1 MDRLY
6 FINNP
11 TTALDTSLGIVSSL
25 VQSIETTFPTA
36 TRQGPWSLQYRVFR
50 DTIPPGTTSVDAEGK
65 PKAFAHA
72 LKHLLHLSNLDQH
85 QAYICNQSPT
95 TTAVVT
101 GIPLHQQEAHATL
114 VRHQFAA
121 LWQLRH
127 VLSLQQGGIYSAGL
141 CTIQLGELRSIR
153 EGPQSGGIPSPGVV
167 VCISTV
173 VGSDSDEE
181 VDTGSDSQ
189 AIGIGSSDDEAVDFD
204 YAEAIIRD
212 CWNKIKGN
220 RDLKKSDIREV
231 MMTQEYVKGIK
242 EKEAAV
248 RMWCEVL
255 RLRV

>member
-11 TTALDTSLGIVSSL
+11 STALEASLGTVNSL
-25 VQSIETTFPTA
+25 IQSIETTFPTA
-36 TRQGPWSLQYRVFR
+36 TRQGPWFLQYRVFR
-50 DTIPPGTTSVDAEGK
+50 DTIPPGLNSVDVEGK
-65 PKAFAHA
+65 PKQFAHA
-72 LKHLLHLSNLDQH
+72 LKHLLHVSSLDQQH
-85 QAYICNQSPT
+85 AYICNKPPT
-95 TTAVVT
+95 SKATVT
-101 GIPLHQQEAHATL
+101 GIPLRQQDAHATL

-127 VLSLQQGGIYSAGL
+127 VLSLQQGSTYSAGL
-141 CTIQLGELRSIR
+141 CTIQVGELRSIR

-167 VCISTV
+167 VWISTV
-173 VGSDSDEE
+173 VGSDIEKGTDDE
-181 VDTGSDSQ
+181 GPSQ
-189 AIGIGSSDDEAVDFD
+189 ATDTSLSDDEAVDFD

-212 CWNKIKGN
+212 CWNKIKAS
-220 RDLKKSDIREV
+220 RDFKKTEVKEV
-231 MMTQEYVKGIK
+231 MMAQEEAKGVK